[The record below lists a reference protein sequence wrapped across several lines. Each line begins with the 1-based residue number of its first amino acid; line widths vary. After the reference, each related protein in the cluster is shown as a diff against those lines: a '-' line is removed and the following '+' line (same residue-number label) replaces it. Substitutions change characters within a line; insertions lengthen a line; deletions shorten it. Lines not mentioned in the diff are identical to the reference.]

1 MKECRHIIIIVFNF
15 PDFSY
20 NILFGFPVEHEW
32 KVFFKFKNERWPIYN
47 NTKEEQNDIE
57 NK

>member
-1 MKECRHIIIIVFNF
+1 MKECRHIIIIVLNF

-20 NILFGFPVEHEW
+20 NILFGFSVEDKW
-32 KVFFKFKNERWPIYN
+32 KVFKFKNERWPICS
-47 NTKEEQNDIE
+47 NTKEEQNGIE